1 MNRKRVMSPNTFAK
15 AWLPLVY
22 NGETIS
28 ISDGE
33 IIRMAIRISPKILKK
48 CLANDLRSFRFFA
61 RNGRT
66 TDNMNIPATIFSSP
80 DNEMKGMENKGM
92 KIEK

>member
-48 CLANDLRSFRFFA
+48 
-61 RNGRT
+61 
-66 TDNMNIPATIFSSP
+66 
-80 DNEMKGMENKGM
+80 
-92 KIEK
+92 